1 MSGVHLLT
9 PWGLGLVPGVVLPL
23 VVLLFVR
30 HRARSVRRGLALVEP
45 ASRTFVVTV
54 ITLVA
59 TGALVGIA
67 AAQPMVEQTRTLRE
81 RTDAE
86 AFVVVDVSRSM
97 LAQSGTDSPRRLA
110 SAKALAKTVRAAL
123 PEIKFGV
130 VSLTDRTLPHLFPS
144 ADREVFDATLDRS
157 LGIEKPPPRSSL
169 AQLSTNLEALS
180 YIRSQR
186 YFAPKARERL
196 LVVLTDGES
205 QPTSGARLARLFGSP
220 PVTHVVFVHVWDIA
234 ERVYTEGAPEPQYRP
249 DESSREVLDGLAE
262 AVSGNTFSEDE
273 TGAVIQTARALLGSG
288 PTIVRGE
295 QGGRVAL
302 APYFAAAALLPLAL
316 LLWRRDR

>member
-1 MSGVHLLT
+1 MSLLA
-9 PWGLGLVPGVVLPL
+9 PAGLLIALGVVLPL
-23 VVLLFVR
+23 IVLLLVR
-30 HRARSVRRGLALVEP
+30 RRAKTVRRGLALIEP
-45 ASRTFVVTV
+45 PGRAFVATV
-54 ITLVA
+54 LAFVA

-67 AAQPMVEQTRTLRE
+67 AAQPVVDQTRTLRE

-110 SAKALAKTVRAAL
+110 RAKALAKTFRAAL
-123 PEIKFGV
+123 PEIRFGV

-169 AQLSTNLEALS
+169 AQLSTNLEALA

-186 YFAPKARERL
+186 YFAPKARKRL

-205 QPTSGARLARLFGSP
+205 QPTSGARLARLFGTP
-220 PVTHVVFVHVWDIA
+220 PVTHVVFVHVWGAD

-273 TGAVIQTARALLGSG
+273 KGAVTQTARAVLGSG

>member
-1 MSGVHLLT
+1 MSLLA
-9 PWGLGLVPGVVLPL
+9 PAGLLLALGIVLPL
-23 VVLLFVR
+23 LALLLVR
-30 HRARSVRRGLALVEP
+30 RRATTVRRGLALVEP
-45 ASRTFVVTV
+45 PSRALVVTV
-54 ITLVA
+54 LAVAA

-67 AAQPMVEQTRTLRE
+67 AAQPVVEQTRTLRE

-97 LAQSGTDSPRRLA
+97 LAQSGTDSPRRLER
-110 SAKALAKTVRAAL
+110 AKTLAKKVRAAF
-123 PEIKFGV
+123 PQIKFGV
-130 VSLTDRTLPHLFPS
+130 VSMTDRTLPHLFPS

-169 AQLSTNLEALS
+169 AQLSTNLEALA

-186 YFAPKARERL
+186 YFAPKARKRL

-205 QPTSGARLARLFGSP
+205 QPTSGARLARLFGRP
-220 PVTHVVFVHVWDIA
+220 PVTHVVFVHVWGAD
-234 ERVYTEGAPEPQYRP
+234 ERVFTQGAPEPQYRP
-249 DESSREVLDGLAE
+249 DEASREVLDGLAKT
-262 AVSGNTFSEDE
+262 VSGNTFSERDV
-273 TGAVIQTARALLGSG
+273 GAVIETARGALGSG
-288 PTIVRGE
+288 PTVVRGE

>member
-1 MSGVHLLT
+1 MSLLAPAGLLLT
-9 PWGLGLVPGVVLPL
+9 LGVVLPL
-23 VVLLFVR
+23 LVLLLAR
-30 HRARSVRRGLALVEP
+30 RRAKTVRRGLALIEP
-45 ASRTFVVTV
+45 PSRTFVATV
-54 ITLVA
+54 LAFVA

-67 AAQPMVEQTRTLRE
+67 AAQPVVDQTRTLRE

-110 SAKALAKTVRAAL
+110 RAKALAKTFRAAL
-123 PEIKFGV
+123 PEIRFGV

-169 AQLSTNLEALS
+169 AQLSTNLEALA

-186 YFAPKARERL
+186 YFAPKARKRL

-205 QPTSGARLARLFGSP
+205 QPTSAARLARTFGTP
-220 PVTHVVFVHVWDIA
+220 PATHVVFVHVWGAD

-273 TGAVIQTARALLGSG
+273 RGAVIQTSRAVLGSG
-288 PTIVRGE
+288 PTVVRGE

>member
-1 MSGVHLLT
+1 MSLLA
-9 PWGLGLVPGVVLPL
+9 PSGLLLALGIVLPL
-23 VVLLFVR
+23 LVLLVVR
-30 HRARSVRRGLALVEP
+30 RRARTARRGLALVEP
-45 ASRTFVVTV
+45 RTRTFIATV
-54 ITLVA
+54 LAFVA

-67 AAQPMVEQTRTLRE
+67 AAQPVVDQTRTLRE

-97 LAQSGTDSPRRLA
+97 LAQSGTSSPRRLER
-110 SAKALAKTVRAAL
+110 AKTFAKTLRAAL
-123 PEIKFGV
+123 PEVRFGIA
-130 VSLTDRTLPHLFPS
+130 SLTDRTLPHLFPS
-144 ADREVFDATLDRS
+144 SDRDVFDATLDRS
-157 LGIEKPPPRSSL
+157 LGIERPPPRSSL
-169 AQLSTNLEALS
+169 ALLSTNLEALAS
-180 YIRSQR
+180 IRSLR
-186 YFAPKARERL
+186 YFAPKASKRL

-205 QPTSGARLARLFGSP
+205 QVASGARLASLFGRP
-220 PVTHVVFVHVWDIA
+220 PVTHVVFVHFWKAD

-262 AVSGNTFSEDE
+262 ATSGNTFSERE
-273 TGAVIQTARALLGSG
+273 AGAVTKAARAALGSG

>member
-1 MSGVHLLT
+1 MSLLA
-9 PWGLGLVPGVVLPL
+9 PAGLLLALGIVLPL
-23 VVLLFVR
+23 LVLLL
-30 HRARSVRRGLALVEP
+30 VRRRAKTVRRRLALVEP
-45 ASRTFVVTV
+45 PTRALVVTA
-54 ITLVA
+54 LALAA

-67 AAQPMVEQTRTLRE
+67 AAQPVVEQTRTLRE

-97 LAQSGTDSPRRLA
+97 LAQSGTGSPRRLER
-110 SAKALAKTVRAAL
+110 SKILAKKVRAAL

-130 VSLTDRTLPHLFPS
+130 VSMTDRTLPHLFPS
-144 ADREVFDATLDRS
+144 GDREVFDATLDRS

-169 AQLSTNLEALS
+169 AQLSTNLEALAS
-180 YIRSQR
+180 IRSQR
-186 YFAPKARERL
+186 YFAPQARKRL

-205 QPTSGARLARLFGSP
+205 QPTSGARLARLFGGP
-220 PVTHVVFVHVWDIA
+220 PVTHVVFVHVWGAD

-249 DESSREVLDGLAE
+249 DEASREVLDGLAE
-262 AVSGNTFSEDE
+262 TVSGNTFSENE
-273 TGAVIQTARALLGSG
+273 VGAVIETARATLGSG
-288 PTIVRGE
+288 PTVVRGE
-295 QGGRVAL
+295 QGGRIAL